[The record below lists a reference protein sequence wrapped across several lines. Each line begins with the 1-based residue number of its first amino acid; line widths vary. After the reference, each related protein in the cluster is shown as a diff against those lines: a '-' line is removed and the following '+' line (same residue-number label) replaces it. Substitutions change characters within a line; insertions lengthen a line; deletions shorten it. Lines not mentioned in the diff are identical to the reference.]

1 MGIYNYFILVVFW
14 VCYTGLILE
23 FCTKAIIVL
32 IYFVIFFYYAI
43 KVDISFNIIYL
54 NGNWNVPL
62 FIIIS

>member
-43 KVDISFNIIYL
+43 KV
-54 NGNWNVPL
+54 
-62 FIIIS
+62 